1 MEKRTRSGDP
11 PFYPEMQRYGSH
23 IVRSKRP
30 SLLKKR
36 RLVSHDYIAHYL
48 KEGGFETVPCK
59 NAYEANELLPIDE
72 ARGFFKKV
80 CVVIDHYH
88 IKHQN
93 VWNVDESWV
102 SPEDKAPRGYV
113 PHKGALA
120 AKRQGHPRAHFTLM
134 GSIDG
139 RSVPNS

>member
-1 MEKRTRSGDP
+1 
-11 PFYPEMQRYGSH
+11 MQRYVSQ

-36 RLVSHDYIAHYL
+36 QLVSHDSIAHYL
-48 KEGGFETVPCK
+48 IEGGFGTIPCK

-72 ARGFFKKV
+72 ACGFIKKAHD
-80 CVVIDHYH
+80 VIEHYH

-93 VWNVDESWV
+93 VWNFDESWV

-113 PHKGALA
+113 PHGKGALPT
-120 AKRQGHPRAHFTLM
+120 KHQGHPRVHFTLM
-134 GSIDG
+134 GCMNG
-139 RSVPNS
+139 RSVPYS

>member
-36 RLVSHDYIAHYL
+36 GLVSHDYIAHYL

-72 ARGFFKKV
+72 VRGFFKKV
-80 CVVIDHYH
+80 RDVIDHYH

-120 AKRQGHPRAHFTLM
+120 AKRHGHPRAHFTLM

>member
-1 MEKRTRSGDP
+1 
-11 PFYPEMQRYGSH
+11 MQRDISQ

-36 RLVSHDYIAHYL
+36 RLVSHDCIVHSL

-72 ARGFFKKV
+72 VRGFFKKV
-80 CVVIDHYH
+80 RNIIDHYH
-88 IKHQN
+88 IKYQN
-93 VWNVDESWV
+93 AWSVDESWV
-102 SPEDKAPRGYV
+102 SPKDKAPRCYV
-113 PHKGALA
+113 PHKKGTLA
-120 AKRQGHPRAHFTLM
+120 ARRQGHPRVHFTRM
-134 GSIDG
+134 GCMDG